1 MHLFYYRFCALSLA
15 WLAWLL
21 VTLATT
27 ATLGALP
34 ARRLVAAAFGVA
46 AALLL
51 VDGVLGAVDLAAL
64 FLLPLAVADVAL
76 PLAAAAEWAVL
87 VADVFRAPVDF
98 AFLRPPSNW
107 VSSVFG
113 RLAFALDAFGL
124 LVFALAV
131 FVLPALDVAERGVL
145 AGAALVATVDFRE
158 VVAFFSTALV
168 FLLDELFALLWAVAL
183 GVVAFFL
190 VGLGV
195 SWAVESTVLRFE
207 PFVFVVTLFCFAAP
221 EDAAVWDDAAAAVLL
236 AAIFLVATA
245 FADGCLAF
253 AVDAFAV
260 DLSLVDLFC
269 VDLLVVD

>member
-1 MHLFYYRFCALSLA
+1 MA

-34 ARRLVAAAFGVA
+34 ARRLVVAAFP
-46 AALLL
+46 L
-51 VDGVLGAVDLAAL
+51 VDLVDDVLGAVDLAAL
-64 FLLPLAVADVAL
+64 FLLPLA
-76 PLAAAAEWAVL
+76 AAADWVVL
-87 VADVFRAPVDF
+87 VAAVFCAPVDF
-98 AFLRPPSNW
+98 AFLRPLSNW
-107 VSSVFG
+107 VLSAFG
-113 RLAFALDAFGL
+113 RLAFAP
-124 LVFALAV
+124 AV

-195 SWAVESTVLRFE
+195 GWAVESTVLRFE

>member
-76 PLAAAAEWAVL
+76 PLAAAADWVVL
-87 VADVFRAPVDF
+87 VAAVFCAPVDF
-98 AFLRPPSNW
+98 AFLRPLSNW
-107 VSSVFG
+107 VLSAFG
-113 RLAFALDAFGL
+113 R

-145 AGAALVATVDFRE
+145 AGAASVATVDFRE
-158 VVAFFSTALV
+158 VVAFFSTVLD
-168 FLLDELFALLWAVAL
+168 FLLDELLAATVLLGDVVLGAVA
-183 GVVAFFL
+183 FSL
-190 VGLGV
+190 VGLVMG
-195 SWAVESTVLRFE
+195 WAVESTVLRFE
-207 PFVFVVTLFCFAAP
+207 PVVFVVTLLRFAAR
-221 EDAAVWDDAAAAVLL
+221 
-236 AAIFLVATA
+236 
-245 FADGCLAF
+245 ADGA
-253 AVDAFAV
+253 A
-260 DLSLVDLFC
+260 
-269 VDLLVVD
+269 

>member
-1 MHLFYYRFCALSLA
+1 MA

-64 FLLPLAVADVAL
+64 FLLPLA
-76 PLAAAAEWAVL
+76 AAADWVVL
-87 VADVFRAPVDF
+87 VAAVFCAPVDF
-98 AFLRPPSNW
+98 AFLRPLSNW
-107 VSSVFG
+107 VLSAFG
-113 RLAFALDAFGL
+113 RLAFAP
-124 LVFALAV
+124 AV

-260 DLSLVDLFC
+260 DLLLVDLFC